1 MKLTLDRNELWRG
14 LNTVLD
20 AVSSKPA
27 QPVLS
32 NVLLEAEGDRLIL
45 SATTRMASLSRHS
58 TRASQSLTTT
68 CVPIGPD
75 AELVIAA
82 AELTERFS

>member
-20 AVSSKPA
+20 AVASKPA

-32 NVLLEAEGDRLIL
+32 NVLLEAEGDRLTL
-45 SATTRMASLSRHS
+45 SATDLDMSIRTRVVASVG
-58 TRASQSLTTT
+58 T
-68 CVPIGPD
+68 PG
-75 AELVIAA
+75 
-82 AELTERFS
+82 